1 MLSGPGFFKERPNPN
16 DSGYLEAALEQT
28 PVELVRS
35 DMALLKNT
43 RKVLQASGVRFHGH
57 QYSPVLET
65 TILTYL
71 AVDRDSLPPQMPYKS
86 PEPQSTRLLL
96 FAHNDDGHFYPSIG
110 DIVGAAGHSV
120 AVVSPDELQRQRQE
134 SANPNISYHRK
145 SMGALTIENVSPNFG
160 ADDIKPG
167 FDVTLLTGDHDPI
180 GYQDAMLSE
189 DGSWVHYSSA
199 ERIRGVLRVMRPAG
213 RIILSDTLE
222 IQGFLRTVDS
232 DNELAAELH
241 NSYDMA
247 YLCSYDDNGH
257 HSYAVS
263 PNLILEKYE

>member
-1 MLSGPGFFKERPNPN
+1 MLEGPGFFKERPDPN
-16 DSGYLEAALEQT
+16 DPEYLEAALKQT

-35 DMALLKNT
+35 DMALLKKT
-43 RKVLQASGVRFHGH
+43 RQVLQAGRVRLPGPQHN
-57 QYSPVLET
+57 PVLET
-65 TILTYL
+65 TVLTYL
-71 AVDRDSLPPQMPYKS
+71 GVDRDSLPPQMPYKS
-86 PEPQSTRLLL
+86 PAPQSTRLLL
-96 FAHNDDGHFYPSIG
+96 FAHNGDGRFYPSIG

-120 AVVSPDELQRQRQE
+120 AVVSPDELRRQRQE

-145 SMGALTIENVSPNFG
+145 SMGALTMENVSPNFG
-160 ADDIKPG
+160 TDDVEPG
-167 FDVTLLTGDHDPI
+167 FDVALLSGDHDPI
-180 GYQDAMLSE
+180 SYQDAMLSK

-241 NSYDMA
+241 SSYDMA
-247 YLCSYDDNGH
+247 YLCSYDDNSH
-257 HSYAVS
+257 YSYAIS
-263 PNLILEKYE
+263 PYLILEKHT